1 MMRES
6 VDHVNQMA
14 GDDVVEAIH
23 AVMHLF
29 RARQYRAVRDGA
41 SELTHLEG
49 RVLAFFARHPGAT
62 QRELAAH
69 SGRDKGQLARLV
81 AGLKARA
88 LLQAQVDEGDRR
100 SVRLRLTARGQAL
113 QQALRRQ
120 SRQLS
125 KAAVAGLTEP
135 ERRALVELLRKV
147 RVNIEAAG

>member
-1 MMRES
+1 
-6 VDHVNQMA
+6 MA

>member
-1 MMRES
+1 
-6 VDHVNQMA
+6 MA

-29 RARQYRAVRDGA
+29 RTRQYRAVRDGA

-100 SVRLRLTARGQAL
+100 SVRLRLTTRGQAL

>member
-1 MMRES
+1 MRES

-113 QQALRRQ
+113 RRQ

>member
-1 MMRES
+1 
-6 VDHVNQMA
+6 MA

-113 QQALRRQ
+113 RRQ

>member
-1 MMRES
+1 MRES